1 MDVELF
7 IACGYNQKKY
17 QEEMDKRTAAA
28 AAAEETSTQEKQTA
42 PEKTNPPNQQT
53 NQNNPTKGGKPKG
66 SGDTSKSM
74 GDRPERATASE
85 PQDAKRVSISVR
97 TTSGDNRAINRRNTF
112 NQKWAETV
120 DPPLNAR
127 IAFNKISSK
136 ICRGEEITVDEL
148 MIITGNSNVVDKVAS
163 VSLAIAIAMSIAHT
177 IITKRRSVREWTLTI
192 SLTICN
198 GTVVLDYST

>member
-1 MDVELF
+1 VELF

-17 QEEMDKRTAAA
+17 QEEMDKRAAA

-42 PEKTNPPNQQT
+42 PEETNPPNQQT

-66 SGDTSKSM
+66 SGNASKSM

-97 TTSGDNRAINRRNTF
+97 PTSGDNRAINRRNAF

-136 ICRGEEITVDEL
+136 ICRGEEITADEL

-163 VSLAIAIAMSIAHT
+163 ISLAIAIAI
-177 IITKRRSVREWTLTI
+177 LTI

-198 GTVVLDYST
+198 GIVALDCST